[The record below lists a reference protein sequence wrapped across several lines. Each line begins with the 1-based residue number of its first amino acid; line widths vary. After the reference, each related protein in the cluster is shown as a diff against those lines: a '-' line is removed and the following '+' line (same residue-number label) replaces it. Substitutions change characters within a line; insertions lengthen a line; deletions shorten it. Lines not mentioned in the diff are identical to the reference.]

1 MTAGRIDTFGNVQIG
16 EGPAFRGR
24 LIQSDATTF
33 YLFPENGEAGQ
44 TLTFSAEPKKKGRLL
59 QGTLTDESAFV
70 FQRASCGCQTPTE
83 LRGPARKFIDTLI
96 PANA

>member
-1 MTAGRIDTFGNVQIG
+1 MSKIDTFGNVQIG

-33 YLFPENGEAGQ
+33 YIFPESMEPGQ
-44 TLTFSAEPKKKGRLL
+44 VLTFSAAPTKKGRLL
-59 QGTLTDESAFV
+59 QGTLVDETAFN

-83 LRGPARKFIDTLI
+83 LRGPARKFIETL
-96 PANA
+96 ALADA